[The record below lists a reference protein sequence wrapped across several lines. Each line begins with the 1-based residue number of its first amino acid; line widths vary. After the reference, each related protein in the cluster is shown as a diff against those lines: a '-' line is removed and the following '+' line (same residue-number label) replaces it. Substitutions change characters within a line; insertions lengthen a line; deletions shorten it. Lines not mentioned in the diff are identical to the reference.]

1 MRLRTP
7 ARDRSP
13 SAASGS
19 ESTADAS
26 STSGLA
32 RHLLTAVGIIA
43 LAYAVSRLLDSRE
56 SIPAVEEIRERAVE
70 TVPDEVQSRAVD
82 AVPDDRIETIR
93 NRTGQTVPDDVTE
106 ISIDGPRNEAAEA
119 GSDPDSSTETIESGD
134 ESDVTGLNEDDT
146 DELDEG
152 RTDEDGDDAVD
163 AESDSDHDAGLEE

>member
-7 ARDRSP
+7 GQEQSP
-13 SAASGS
+13 SVASGS

-26 STSGLA
+26 STGGLVK
-32 RHLLTAVGIIA
+32 HLLTAVGIIA
-43 LAYAVSRLLDSRE
+43 FAYAVSRLLDSRE
-56 SIPAVEEIRERAVE
+56 SIPAVDEIQERAAE

-93 NRTGQTVPDDVTE
+93 NRTGQTVPDDITE
-106 ISIDGPRNEAAEA
+106 ISIDGPRSEASEAE
-119 GSDPDSSTETIESGD
+119 PNLESSTDTIESSD

-152 RTDEDGDDAVD
+152 GTDEDDDDAVG
-163 AESDSDHDAGLEE
+163 AESDSDQDAGLEE